1 MTDLAAPR
9 LGLRPG
15 PRGAAS
21 PTGTPQVLLI
31 TESGYPYQFGGV
43 STWCRLLVE
52 GLPEVD
58 YGVLAITGDPDSEAI
73 FDLPANVTSVF
84 RVPLWGTREALE
96 VRHDLGLRDLR
107 RARRGA
113 DDDAVAA
120 RVVPAFGRFVDAL
133 LAAAADPVELA
144 GTVNALYE
152 AFLDTDFDTAMRSR
166 PVWETFAAAAQAAFP
181 VAAGRAGYPDAPLR
195 LSDVVTGLHWVHHW
209 LLPLARPLPAVKVA
223 HATMA
228 GASALPAVALKL
240 HHGARFVFSEH
251 GIYLREAYLREAS
264 GRGSLF
270 LKLLTLGFARRTSEL
285 SYAMADAMTTC
296 CDYNQRWESRIGASP
311 ERVVTVHYGLD
322 PQTYP
327 LHPRGGAGAP
337 VVAWVGR
344 IDPIKDLHT
353 LLRAAAVVHQ
363 ARGDVVFRLY
373 GAPPAGGDTY
383 YQELLE
389 LRGSLGL
396 DLVVEFAGFASD
408 PRSAYASADVVVL
421 SSVSEGFPFSTLE
434 AMLSGKPVVA
444 TSVGGLGE
452 QLGDCGRLVEPRNPV
467 ALAEALLD
475 TLADPD
481 AAARM
486 GSRARERAKACFDLG
501 VQNNRI
507 LALYADEAR
516 VGRGDAPAAEP
527 APAAAPAPGAGA
539 ASGGRRSATA
549 AVEDDL
555 DELARHVAGIVAHPV
570 DGLEVATVIEA
581 DGINDAVAAGR
592 YGAGDV
598 FELGEEIFRRLVADR
613 PPVAL
618 RPHDLAPPARGGRR
632 TPELGRGLLV
642 LLPAAVV
649 LLIAHFLAAV
659 PGWTPGTGRALMVG
673 VTASVVVSN
682 AVLMG
687 MVRRSSLL
695 IGCGRRLGTRRF
707 LWRVSWVA
715 ALTLLSGEAIGLL
728 VAARLG
734 GVPGPEL
741 TTFALS
747 FSGLAAFWL
756 ASAGF
761 LILDRGDEPGAVV
774 VAAVG
779 VGVLVD
785 RVLAAGSSRH
795 LEIAI
800 GVAYL
805 VALGAMGVRVSR
817 LLGRDDAAQG
827 AYRQPRPSY
836 VIDEAL
842 SYGAYGGLLMALLL
856 GPNLLTGFVGVS
868 GTVSAVD
875 LSTVE
880 AGMTLALVPLM
891 VCVFVGDD
899 AVKGF
904 WEAMCAT
911 LSRRG
916 PEESDAFC
924 VELRR
929 WHASRRVR
937 YGALVAAISALCV
950 PAAWLLA
957 GTTALHELGVGSR
970 SLFVTA
976 FVVSLVAYLLLASA
990 QFDSA
995 TMLTLAHPQPAVRSL
1010 AAGVLVAVV
1019 VAAATFPLRYPEVG
1033 LVALLAGTATA
1044 ALAARGGG
1052 RRFLGDLPARLVRS
1066 M

>member
-1 MTDLAAPR
+1 MTELAAPE

-15 PRGAAS
+15 PGGAPL

-52 GLPEVD
+52 GLPDVD

-73 FDLPANVTSVF
+73 FDLPANVTSVI
-84 RVPLWGTREALE
+84 RVPIWGTREALE
-96 VRHDLGLRDLR
+96 VRHDLRLRDLR

-113 DDDAVAA
+113 NDGAVAA
-120 RVVPAFGRFVDAL
+120 RVVPAFRLFVDAL

-166 PVWETFAAAAQAAFP
+166 QVWDTFVTAAQAAFP
-181 VAAGRAGYPDAPLR
+181 TAAGRAGYQDAPLR
-195 LSDVVTGLHWVHHW
+195 LSDVVTGLHWVRHW
-209 LLPLARPLPAVKVA
+209 LLPLARPLPAVEVA

-228 GASALPAVALKL
+228 GACSLPAVALKL

-264 GRGSLF
+264 SRGSLF

-285 SYAMADAMTTC
+285 SYAMADAMSTC
-296 CDYNQRWESRIGASP
+296 CDYNKRWESRIGASQ

-322 PQTYP
+322 PRAFP
-327 LHPRGGAGAP
+327 VHPRGGAAAP
-337 VVAWVGR
+337 VIAWVGR

-353 LLRAAAVVHQ
+353 LLRAAAVVHR
-363 ARGDVVFRLY
+363 ARSEVVFRLY
-373 GAPPAGGDTY
+373 GSPPAGGETY
-383 YQELLE
+383 YQDLLE

-396 DLVVEFAGFASD
+396 DTVVEFAGFVSD

-452 QLGDCGRLVEPRNPV
+452 QIGDCGRLVEPRNHV
-467 ALAEALLD
+467 ALAEALLEM
-475 TLADPD
+475 LADPEQ
-481 AAARM
+481 AARV
-486 GSRARERAKACFDLG
+486 GSGARERAKACFDLG
-501 VQNNRI
+501 VQNHRI
-507 LALYADEAR
+507 LELYGGEAE
-516 VGRGDAPAAEP
+516 VGQGDTPAADP
-527 APAAAPAPGAGA
+527 APDGGTGSSDRRSNDAAA
-539 ASGGRRSATA
+539 
-549 AVEDDL
+549 E
-555 DELARHVAGIVAHPV
+555 DELAELVRHVASIVAHPV
-570 DGLEVATVIEA
+570 DGLEVATVVEA
-581 DGINDAVAAGR
+581 DGINDAVAAAR
-592 YGAGDV
+592 YGAEDV
-598 FELGEEIFRRLVADR
+598 FDLGDKVFRRLVADR
-613 PPVAL
+613 SPAPL
-618 RPHDLAPPARGGRR
+618 RPHDLHPPARRGRR

-642 LLPAAVV
+642 LLPASVV

-673 VTASVVVSN
+673 VTTSVVVSN

-687 MVRRSSLL
+687 MIRRSSLL
-695 IGCGRRLGTRRF
+695 IGCGRWLATRRF

-715 ALTLLSGEAIGLL
+715 ALALLSGEAIGLL

-734 GVPGPEL
+734 VPGAEL

-747 FSGLAAFWL
+747 FSGLAVFWL
-756 ASAGF
+756 TSAGF
-761 LILDRGDEPGAVV
+761 VILDRGDEPGAVV
-774 VAAVG
+774 LAAVG
-779 VGVLVD
+779 IGILVD
-785 RVLAAGSSRH
+785 RVLAVGSPRH

-805 VALGAMGVRVSR
+805 VALGAMGARVSR
-817 LLGRDDAAQG
+817 LLDREHPVQG

-836 VIDEAL
+836 LIDEAL
-842 SYGAYGGLLMALLL
+842 SYGSYGGLLMALLL
-856 GPNLLTGFVGVS
+856 GPNLLTAFVGVS
-868 GTVSAVD
+868 GSVSAVD

-891 VCVFVGDD
+891 VCVFVADD

-904 WEAMCAT
+904 WEAMCRT
-911 LSRRG
+911 LSGRG
-916 PEESDAFC
+916 PGESDAFC
-924 VELRR
+924 AELRQ

-937 YGALVAAISALCV
+937 YIALVAAISALCV

-957 GTTALHELGVGSR
+957 GTTALNEIGVGSR

-990 QFDSA
+990 QFDAA
-995 TMLTLAHPQPAVRSL
+995 TTLTLAHPQSAVRSFS
-1010 AAGVLVAVV
+1010 AGMLVAVI
-1019 VAAATFPLRYPEVG
+1019 VAAATFPLHYPEVG
-1033 LVALLAGTATA
+1033 LVAMLAGTATA
-1044 ALAARGGG
+1044 ALAARSGG
-1052 RRFLGDLPARLVRS
+1052 RRFLSDLPARLVRS